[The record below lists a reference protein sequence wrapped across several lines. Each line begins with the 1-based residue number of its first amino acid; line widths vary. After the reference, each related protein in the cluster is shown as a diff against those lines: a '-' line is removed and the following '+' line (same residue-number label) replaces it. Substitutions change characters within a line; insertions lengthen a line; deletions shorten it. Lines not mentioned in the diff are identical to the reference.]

1 KNLNTNS
8 ARESVLAPQPG
19 KEVIRQKSPVTGRI
33 LVSLAARWLS
43 VPGLRLLTRTTI
55 MFAHLEPCTSCLYL
69 AIANT
74 VRMFGVAMVM
84 MPVTTAALNQLP
96 SHLIPHGTAL
106 NNTMRQIAAS
116 VGTAALVTIMASA
129 ARDPQTYGVSG
140 LVHGANVAF
149 F

>member
-1 KNLNTNS
+1 
-8 ARESVLAPQPG
+8 
-19 KEVIRQKSPVTGRI
+19 
-33 LVSLAARWLS
+33 
-43 VPGLRLLTRTTI
+43 
-55 MFAHLEPCTSCLYL
+55 
-69 AIANT
+69 
-74 VRMFGVAMVM
+74 GVAMVM

-149 F
+149 FVAACVGILGILGAVISRNSHGLEPGQKQSTGHCPRRRPVSLKAQACPVPAFPSVAGTR